1 MFLKSDVPCPRWS
14 NLKSKQMWRIFWPIK
29 ANPRET
35 SHKSLE
41 EEKKLDEPTDENDE
55 VKSVASTTLPDR
67 EEIPSST
74 FSSVFCSFSDGIKA
88 SFSTNGPCG
97 RPKNWDTESI
107 IEERKFGHKLATS
120 SPTPSRD
127 TASSSAKGTGKKSK
141 GKKVSDLSVENDQS
155 LNSQN
160 PSQMEEKDFE
170 NDLQQGSFNFSAQI
184 FYH

>member
-1 MFLKSDVPCPRWS
+1 M
-14 NLKSKQMWRIFWPIK
+14 K

-35 SHKSLE
+35 SNKSLE
-41 EEKKLDEPTDENDE
+41 EEKKIDEPAVENDE
-55 VKSVASTTLPDR
+55 VNSVASTPLPEDH
-67 EEIPSST
+67 EEVPSST

-107 IEERKFGHKLATS
+107 IEERKFGHKLVTA

-127 TASSSAKGTGKKSK
+127 TAGSSAKGSGKKAK
-141 GKKVSDLSVENDQS
+141 GKKNSDLSVEMDQS

-170 NDLQQGSFNFSAQI
+170 NDLQQGSFNFSSKI
-184 FYH
+184 LNH

>member
-1 MFLKSDVPCPRWS
+1 M
-14 NLKSKQMWRIFWPIK
+14 K

-35 SHKSLE
+35 SNKSLE

-127 TASSSAKGTGKKSK
+127 TASSSAKGTGKKAK

-170 NDLQQGSFNFSAQI
+170 NELQQGRVDSFSSNFTLD
-184 FYH
+184 